1 MELTLESFSSSGL
14 QDICGF
20 SCDDLTSM
28 FTELK
33 GLGVVVK
40 QLSNELRQVV
50 RIKSSCLMF
59 MHVSLYPVSHVMPNI
74 CSSVT

>member
-1 MELTLESFSSSGL
+1 MFSVSSWFREVKSESFCSSDL

-20 SCDDLTSM
+20 SCEDLTSM
-28 FTELK
+28 FKELK

-50 RIKSSCLMF
+50 SMKLSR
-59 MHVSLYPVSHVMPNI
+59 PV
-74 CSSVT
+74 